1 MLRRGYQPV
10 DYLLLLLLSAIW
22 GSSFLFI
29 KLAVAAIP
37 PMTLVAGRLGLA
49 ALALLLFLA
58 ATGRRLPRDWGIW
71 RGFLVVAAIGNVV
84 PFFLINWG
92 EVTVDSSLAAIL
104 LATTPLATIVL
115 AHAFTPDERLTPL
128 KGLGVMVG
136 FGGIVVLVGP
146 DALAGF
152 GREAMSQLAIV
163 GAACCYAVTGVFVR
177 RSRLIELPAAVTA
190 TGVLVT
196 AAVIAVP
203 LALVIDR
210 PWELPAPSTG
220 ALLALGVLAL
230 LCTSAAFLILF
241 RLLATTGATFVSLLN
256 YLAPVFGVSWGALLL
271 GEPLHLEV
279 LGALALILLGL
290 VLTQARGRQLAETA
304 GS

>member
-1 MLRRGYQPV
+1 MLHRGYQPV

-29 KLAVAAIP
+29 KLAVVAIP
-37 PMTLVAGRLGLA
+37 PMTLVAARLGLA

-58 ATGRRLPRDWGIW
+58 ATGRRLPRDGGIW
-71 RGFLVVAAIGNVV
+71 RRFLLVGVAGNVV

-104 LATTPLATIVL
+104 LAANPLATILL
-115 AHAFTPDERLTPL
+115 AHAFTSDERLTPL
-128 KGLGVMVG
+128 KGLGVIVG

-146 DALAGF
+146 DALTGI
-152 GREAMSQLAIV
+152 GRDVMSQIAIV
-163 GAACCYAVTGVFVR
+163 GAACCYAVTTIFVR
-177 RSRLIELPAAVTA
+177 RSRLIELPPAVNA
-190 TGVLVT
+190 TGVLLS
-196 AAVIAVP
+196 AAVIALP

-220 ALLALGVLAL
+220 ALLSVVVLAL
-230 LCTSAAFLILF
+230 LCTSAAFLILY

-256 YLAPVFGVSWGALLL
+256 YLAPVFGVFWGALLL
-271 GEPLHLEV
+271 GESLDLET
-279 LGALALILLGL
+279 LGALGLIMIGLG
-290 VLTQARGRQLAETA
+290 LTQARGRREADTA

>member
-1 MLRRGYQPV
+1 MASRGYQPV

-29 KLAVAAIP
+29 KLAVATIP
-37 PMTLVAGRLGLA
+37 PMTLVAARLGLA
-49 ALALLLFLA
+49 ALVLLLFLA

-71 RGFLVVAAIGNVV
+71 RGFLVVAVIGNVV

-92 EVTVDSSLAAIL
+92 EVTVDSGLAAIL
-104 LATTPLATIVL
+104 LAVVPLATVVL
-115 AHAFTPDERLTPL
+115 AHVFAPDERLTPL
-128 KGLGVMVG
+128 KGLGVTVG

-152 GREAMSQLAIV
+152 GREAMSQFAIV

-177 RSRLIELPAAVTA
+177 RSRLIDLPPAVTA

-196 AAVIAVP
+196 AAIVAAP
-203 LALVIDR
+203 LALVVDR
-210 PWELPAPSTG
+210 PWDLPAPSTG
-220 ALLALGVLAL
+220 SLLALGVLAL
-230 LCTSAAFLILF
+230 LSTSAAFLILF
-241 RLLATTGATFVSLLN
+241 RLLATTSATFVSLLN

-271 GEPLHLEV
+271 GEPLRLDA

-290 VLTQARGRQLAETA
+290 VLTQARGRREAETA

>member
-1 MLRRGYQPV
+1 MRHRGYQPI

-29 KLAVAAIP
+29 KLAVATIP
-37 PMTLVAGRLGLA
+37 PMTLVAARLGLA

-71 RGFLVVAAIGNVV
+71 RGFLLVGVLGNVV
-84 PFFLINWG
+84 PFFLISWG

-104 LATTPLATIVL
+104 LAVMPLATLVL
-115 AHAFTPDERLTPL
+115 AHAFTPDERLTPM
-128 KGLGVMVG
+128 KGLGVTVG

-146 DALAGF
+146 DALAGL
-152 GREAMSQLAIV
+152 GREVVSQFAIA
-163 GAACCYAVTGVFVR
+163 GAACCYAVTTIFVR
-177 RSRLIELPAAVTA
+177 RSRLIELPPAVNA

-196 AAVIAVP
+196 ATLVAMP
-203 LALVIDR
+203 LALISDR
-210 PWELPAPSTG
+210 PWELPMPGAG
-220 ALLALGVLAL
+220 ALLALVVLAL

-256 YLAPVFGVSWGALLL
+256 YLAPVFGVAWGALLL
-271 GEPLHLEV
+271 GEPLGLDT
-279 LGALALILLGL
+279 LAALGL
-290 VLTQARGRQLAETA
+290 IMIGLGLTQVQGRRASETA

>member
-152 GREAMSQLAIV
+152 GREAVSQLAIV

>member
-29 KLAVAAIP
+29 KLAVADIP
-37 PMTLVAGRLGLA
+37 PMTLVAARLGLA
-49 ALALLLFLA
+49 ALALLLFLT

-71 RGFLVVAAIGNVV
+71 RGFLVVAVIGNVV

-104 LATTPLATIVL
+104 LATVPLATIVL
-115 AHAFTPDERLTPL
+115 AHAFTRDERLTPL

-152 GREAMSQLAIV
+152 GREAVSQLAIV
-163 GAACCYAVTGVFVR
+163 GAACRYAVTGVFVR

-210 PWELPAPSTG
+210 PWALPAPSTG
-220 ALLALGVLAL
+220 GLLAVVVLAL

-271 GEPLHLEV
+271 GEPLHFDV

-290 VLTQARGRQLAETA
+290 VLTQVRGRRDAETA

>member
-1 MLRRGYQPV
+1 MLRRDYQPV

-37 PMTLVAGRLGLA
+37 PMTLVAARLGLA
-49 ALALLLFLA
+49 ALALVLFLA
-58 ATGRRLPRDWGIW
+58 ATGRRLPRDGGVW
-71 RGFLVVAAIGNVV
+71 RGFLVVAVIGNVV

-92 EVTVDSSLAAIL
+92 EVTMDSSLAAIL
-104 LATTPLATIVL
+104 LATVPLVTIVL

-128 KGLGVMVG
+128 KGLGVAVG

-152 GREAMSQLAIV
+152 GREAVSQLAIV

-190 TGVLVT
+190 TGVLV
-196 AAVIAVP
+196 AAAMVAVP

-210 PWELPAPSTG
+210 PWELPAPSAG
-220 ALLALGVLAL
+220 SLLTLVVLAL
-230 LCTSAAFLILF
+230 LCTAAAFLVLF

-256 YLAPVFGVSWGALLL
+256 YMAPVFGVFWGALLL
-271 GEPLHLEV
+271 GESLQLSALMS
-279 LGALALILLGL
+279 LGLILLGL
-290 VLTQARGRQLAETA
+290 ILTQARGRRAAETA

>member
-1 MLRRGYQPV
+1 MARRGYQPV
-10 DYLLLLLLSAIW
+10 DYLRLLLLSAIW

-29 KLAVAAIP
+29 KLAVAEIP
-37 PMTLVAGRLGLA
+37 PMTLVAARLGLA

-58 ATGRRLPRDWGIW
+58 ATGRRLPRGWGIW
-71 RGFLVVAAIGNVV
+71 RGFLVVAVIGNVV

-104 LATTPLATIVL
+104 LATVPLATVVL
-115 AHAFTPDERLTPL
+115 AHAFAPDERLTPL
-128 KGLGVMVG
+128 KGLGVAVG

-152 GREAMSQLAIV
+152 GREAVSQFAIV
-163 GAACCYAVTGVFVR
+163 GAACCYAATGVFVR

-190 TGVLVT
+190 AGVLVT
-196 AAVIAVP
+196 AAVVAVP
-203 LALVIDR
+203 LALVVDR

-220 ALLALGVLAL
+220 ALLALAVLAL

-241 RLLATTGATFVSLLN
+241 RLLATTSATFVSLLN
-256 YLAPVFGVSWGALLL
+256 YLAPVFGVLWGALLL
-271 GEPLHLEV
+271 GEALHLEV

-290 VLTQARGRQLAETA
+290 VLTQIRGPRAEETA

>member
-1 MLRRGYQPV
+1 MQRRGYQPV

-37 PMTLVAGRLGLA
+37 PMTLVAARLGLA
-49 ALALLLFLA
+49 ALALMLFLV
-58 ATGRRLPRDWGIW
+58 ATGRGLPRGWDIW

-104 LATTPLATIVL
+104 LATVPLATIML
-115 AHAFTPDERLTPL
+115 AHVFTQDDRLTPL
-128 KGLGVMVG
+128 KGLGVIVG
-136 FGGIVVLVGP
+136 FGGILVLVGP

-152 GREAMSQLAIV
+152 GREALSQFAIV
-163 GAACCYAVTGVFVR
+163 AAACCYAGIGIFVR

-190 TGVLVT
+190 AGVLVT

-210 PWELPAPSTG
+210 PWELPVPGSGT
-220 ALLALGVLAL
+220 LLAVVMLAL

-241 RLLATTGATFVSLLN
+241 RLLATTSATFVSLLN
-256 YLAPVFGVSWGALLL
+256 YMAPVFGVFWGALLL
-271 GEPLHLEV
+271 GEPLGLDT
-279 LGALALILLGL
+279 LGALGLIMIGLG
-290 VLTQARGRQLAETA
+290 LTQARGRREGGTA
-304 GS
+304 DS

>member
-1 MLRRGYQPV
+1 MLHRGYQPV

-29 KLAVAAIP
+29 KLAVVAIP
-37 PMTLVAGRLGLA
+37 PMTLVAARLGLA

-58 ATGRRLPRDWGIW
+58 ATGRRLPRDGGIW
-71 RGFLVVAAIGNVV
+71 RRFLLVGVAGNVV

-104 LATTPLATIVL
+104 LAANPLATILL
-115 AHAFTPDERLTPL
+115 AHAFTSDERLTPL
-128 KGLGVMVG
+128 KGLGVIVG

-146 DALAGF
+146 DALTGI
-152 GREAMSQLAIV
+152 GRDVMSQIAIV
-163 GAACCYAVTGVFVR
+163 GAACCYAVTTIFVR
-177 RSRLIELPAAVTA
+177 RSRLIELPPAVNA
-190 TGVLVT
+190 TGVLLS
-196 AAVIAVP
+196 AAVIALP

-220 ALLALGVLAL
+220 ALLSVVVLAL
-230 LCTSAAFLILF
+230 LCTSAAFLILY
-241 RLLATTGATFVSLLN
+241 RLLTTTGATFVSLLN
-256 YLAPVFGVSWGALLL
+256 YLAPVFGVFWGALLL
-271 GEPLHLEV
+271 GESLDLET
-279 LGALALILLGL
+279 LGALGLIMIGLG
-290 VLTQARGRQLAETA
+290 LTQARGRREADTA